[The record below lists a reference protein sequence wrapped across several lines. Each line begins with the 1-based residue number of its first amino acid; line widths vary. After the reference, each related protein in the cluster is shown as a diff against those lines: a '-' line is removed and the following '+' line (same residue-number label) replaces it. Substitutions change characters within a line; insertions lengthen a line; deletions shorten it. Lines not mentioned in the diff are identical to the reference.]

1 MPRAEPTP
9 ATAPRGGPGGLYSRL
24 SIFYL
29 CYFGA
34 IGVFVPFFSLHLQR
48 EGFGAVAIG
57 QLMAIPMAM
66 RVLAPGLWGWAADHS
81 GRRDL
86 TLRVGVLLAA
96 GGAALLLGAS
106 GFIAVAL
113 ALAAFALPWSG
124 LLPQFEAT
132 TLSHLGDQPQRYG
145 LVRLWGSVGFILAVI
160 GGGLVFEGRIASR
173 RCRWCCCCSSPP
185 TAVAVWR
192 APRVRRQNAGRQGP
206 QQLWR
211 RPATPVG
218 CGAARRLCAATGCFR
233 HLLRVFHHLSRP
245 AGLRHGGGWPA
256 VGLGRGCRSGDVS
269 LYSAT
274 DREVMVR
281 AHCLSFRARRF
292 SRCAGCLPPGRRAS
306 LPLLLFAQTLHMAAF
321 GLFHAVAVLLI
332 HRGFGGRLQGRG
344 QALYS
349 ALGFGVG
356 GALGSLGSGYA
367 WAVAGPAGRMDRG
380 GCGGRG
386 RNGWWPGGAWRRAA
400 AWTGM
405 PAPGSRIDRVR
416 AQHAGRGM
424 SDTATGFQ

>member
-1 MPRAEPTP
+1 MPPAESSPGAP
-9 ATAPRGGPGGLYSRL
+9 AGTGLRGLYPRL
-24 SIFYL
+24 SAFYL

-34 IGVFVPFFSLHLQR
+34 IGVFVPFFSFYLQR

-86 TLRVGVLLAA
+86 TLRAGALLAA

-145 LVRLWGSVGFILAVI
+145 LVRLWGSVGFILAVVV
-160 GGGLVFEGRIASR
+160 GGVVFDADRVAAVPLVLLLLVAA
-173 RCRWCCCCSSPP
+173 

-192 APRVRRQNAGRQGP
+192 VPAPPARRAGQPEQR
-206 QQLWR
+206 LWTVLR
-211 RPATPVG
+211 RPWVLALLLVCVLQQAAFGTYYVFFTIYLDQLG
-218 CGAARRLCAATGCFR
+218 YGTGAAGLLWAWGVAAEVLMFIYTPRLIE
-233 HLLRVFHHLSRP
+233 
-245 AGLRHGGGWPA
+245 RHGSRALLVFALGMSSLRWLLTGWA
-256 VGLGRGCRSGDVS
+256 AS
-269 LYSAT
+269 
-274 DREVMVR
+274 
-281 AHCLSFRARRF
+281 
-292 SRCAGCLPPGRRAS
+292 S

-332 HRGFGGRLQGRG
+332 HRAFGGRLQGRG

-349 ALGFGVG
+349 AVGFGIG

-367 WAVAGPAGRMDRG
+367 WAVAGPAG
-380 GCGGRG
+380 
-386 RNGWWPGGAWRRAA
+386 
-400 AWTGM
+400 AWTG
-405 PAPGSRIDRVR
+405 AAAVAGLATLVAWRGLARADIDRSR
-416 AQHAGRGM
+416 HNLRDGA
-424 SDTATGFQ
+424 